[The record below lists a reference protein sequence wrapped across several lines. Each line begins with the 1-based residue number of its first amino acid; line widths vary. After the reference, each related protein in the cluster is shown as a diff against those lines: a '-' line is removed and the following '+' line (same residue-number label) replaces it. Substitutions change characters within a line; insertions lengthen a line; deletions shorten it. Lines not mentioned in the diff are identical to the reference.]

1 LNRFLLMLDSAPALS
16 NARFALDDNL
26 YWISSKI
33 GTTKQNIIIRKYALW
48 KKNIKL
54 SIFENMTM

>member
-1 LNRFLLMLDSAPALS
+1 LLMLDSEPALS